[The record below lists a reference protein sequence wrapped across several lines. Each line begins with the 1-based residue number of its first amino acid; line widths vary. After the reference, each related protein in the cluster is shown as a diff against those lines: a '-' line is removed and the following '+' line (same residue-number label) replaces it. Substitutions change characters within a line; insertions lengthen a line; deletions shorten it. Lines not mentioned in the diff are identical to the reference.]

1 VLFQEKRIVMAKPN
15 IKELVVNHFEKG
27 IFAVVALVALALL
40 AGTRWAP
47 YGHYPTEITRAVN
60 EAEQK
65 VAAKTWPEEEKQQFV
80 VPEEK
85 AVEVLVARN
94 IGRQI
99 DPTPYEFDVS
109 FVRGMYDITKPITEP
124 EFVGVG
130 ELIADAGRFLMALP
144 PKKPTDKSTQEPATV
159 AAANTPEEDPEADI
173 PDEFKTRK
181 PGAGTRPG
189 GLGSAGAG
197 LGMGGAGAYDEYGMD
212 YGAGYGMEDPAMM
225 AGYDDYT
232 MMGSEMYPGGGMGMG
247 MGGMAAPTMDGRGLR
262 YVAVRG
268 IIPLREQIRK
278 YMKAIHVGFSQAS
291 NLYEI
296 IEFELQ
302 RKKIQP
308 GDDPWGSA
316 WEPVDINIAIDTLNE
331 ALQFDPEV
339 VQTSITDSAVTMPL
353 PGRIMGQWKAK
364 ATHPRLENF
373 TLSPEEIEKEL
384 AFNSMLLQQYQEQQ
398 QSEPEVVRKKGFSD
412 IVVDSRSMQMGAMG
426 MGYGDAMMQ
435 EHDYGDYASEM
446 GGDMMGAGMGMM
458 GNINY
463 APTSKAQ
470 LSPQAKQFLKELEG
484 KLGKNADRKE
494 YDKAL
499 LEYVQERITAQG
511 ELLLFRYFDFDVEP
525 GATYKY
531 QARLVVRNPN
541 YGLPIAQVAGL
552 ATIVEGQTRYS
563 AWSNETEPVTVPLD
577 VDYFV
582 DTIDEKGGG
591 FAEARMAVFQ
601 WNPDFG
607 TTIHSS
613 LKVGF
618 GQEIGG
624 PKNTLVLNPAKNSFE
639 VEPYKFHTGDVLVD
653 ALPEDKIDKR
663 DHPDLELPRMA
674 RGSLGIS
681 GQVLISQGSGELA
694 VIDRLSRM
702 SAFKTRR
709 QYLEYEQAPYEE
721 IKNRA
726 AKQAD
731 ATDLESYA
739 GEYGGEYGM
748 DMMGM
753 GGMGGMMGG
762 ADMYGGYGSEDYGQ
776 GRSGRRRGSALR
788 KNPSRGRGGSSSG
801 MGGMP

>member
-1 VLFQEKRIVMAKPN
+1 MAKPN

-65 VAAKTWPEEEKQQFV
+65 VAGNTWSEAAEEKQKFV

-85 AVEVLVARN
+85 TVEFLVRSN

-130 ELIADAGRFLMALP
+130 ELIADAGRFYMALP
-144 PKKPTDKSTQEPATV
+144 VTKPTDASTAKDPAI
-159 AAANTPEEDPEADI
+159 AAADTPEEDPEADI

-181 PGAGTRPG
+181 SITGAGAG
-189 GLGSAGAG
+189 GLGSGGGGYG
-197 LGMGGAGAYDEYGMD
+197 LSMGGYDG
-212 YGAGYGMEDPAMM
+212 YGAEYTDPNYGMEDPAMM
-225 AGYDDYT
+225 AGYEDYA
-232 MMGSEMYPGGGMGMG
+232 MGADMYSGGGMGMG
-247 MGGMAAPTMDGRGLR
+247 GVATPTMEGRGLR

-278 YMKAIHVGFSQAS
+278 YMKSMHVGFSQAS

-296 IEFELQ
+296 IEFELE
-302 RKKIQP
+302 RKKMQP
-308 GDDPWGSA
+308 GDDPWGGA

-331 ALQFDPEV
+331 ALSHDPEV
-339 VQTSITDSAVTMPL
+339 VPGAITDSAVTMPL
-353 PGRIMGQWKAK
+353 PGRVMGQWQTK
-364 ATHPRLENF
+364 ATHPRLEDF
-373 TLSPEEIEKEL
+373 TLSPEEMEKEL
-384 AFNSMLLQQYQEQQ
+384 EFNLMLLQQYEEQQ
-398 QSEPEVVRKKGFSD
+398 ETEPEVVQKGGFAGV
-412 IVVDSRSMQMGAMG
+412 VVDSRTMQMGTMN
-426 MGYGDAMMQ
+426 MGYGDSMM
-435 EHDYGDYASEM
+435 EEYDYGMDGDMGM
-446 GGDMMGAGMGMM
+446 GGMMDG
-458 GNINY
+458 INY
-463 APTSKAQ
+463 APTSKAK
-470 LSPQAKQFLKELEG
+470 LSPQAKQFLDDLKKKAGNNPDERKKAMLEFV
-484 KLGKNADRKE
+484 E
-494 YDKAL
+494 
-499 LEYVQERITAQG
+499 ERITAQG

-531 QARLVVRNPN
+531 KTRLVVRNPN

-552 ATIVEGQTRYS
+552 AHIVEGQTRYS
-563 AWSNETEPVTVPLD
+563 DWSKETPPATVPLD

-582 DTIDEKGGG
+582 NKIDEKSGG
-591 FAEARMAVFQ
+591 FAEATMAVFQ
-601 WNPDFG
+601 WNPEYG

-613 LKVGF
+613 LQVGY

-624 PKNTLVLNPAKNSFE
+624 PKNTLVLDPAQNSFE
-639 VEPYKFHTGDVLVD
+639 VELYKFHTGDVLVD
-653 ALPEDKIDKR
+653 ALAEDKIR
-663 DHPDLELPRMA
+663 APDHPDLELPRSA
-674 RGSLGIS
+674 RGSLGVS
-681 GQVLISQGSGELA
+681 GQVLISQGNGELA

-702 SAFKTRR
+702 SAFQTRR
-709 QYLEYEQAPYEE
+709 QYLEYEQAPYED

-731 ATDLESYA
+731 VTDMEAYA
-739 GEYGGEYGM
+739 GDYGAEYGM
-748 DMMGM
+748 EGMGMGMGM
-753 GGMGGMMGG
+753 GGEMS
-762 ADMYGGYGSEDYGQ
+762 GGYGGAEDFGQ

-788 KNPSRGRGGSSSG
+788 KRPSRGGGGGSSSG
-801 MGGMP
+801 MSMP